1 MHALLSVFGSSFTQS
16 SWVRPQEETI
26 LLNKRHKILVVD
38 DERAIV
44 SLRATI
50 LRSQGYEAATA
61 FSGEEAVQ
69 VAISFRPDCIVSDVT
84 MGAMNG
90 IDAAIEIL
98 GGLPQCK
105 VLFVSGNARC
115 PDLMGDAIAKGFSF
129 EILSKP
135 VPPQQLLDR
144 ISQIF
149 SD

>member
-1 MHALLSVFGSSFTQS
+1 MPILCFRQFIGRHRGPG
-16 SWVRPQEETI
+16 PQEETV

-50 LRSQGYEAATA
+50 LRSEGYEAATA
-61 FSGEEAVQ
+61 FSGEEAVR
-69 VAISFRPDCIVSDVT
+69 VACSFHPDCIVSDIS

-90 IDAAIEIL
+90 IEAAIEIL
-98 GGLPQCK
+98 GGLPECK

-115 PDLMGDAIAKGFSF
+115 RDLLGDAIAKGFRF

-135 VPPQQLLDR
+135 VPPRQLLDR

>member
-1 MHALLSVFGSSFTQS
+1 MHPCFSLQEKVCFGRFVSS
-16 SWVRPQEETI
+16 RKQEPD

-50 LRSQGYEAATA
+50 LRSEGYEAATA
-61 FSGEEAVQ
+61 YSGEEAVQ
-69 VAISFRPDCIVSDVT
+69 VACSFQPDCIVSDVM
-84 MGAMNG
+84 MGMMNG
-90 IDAAIEIL
+90 IEAAMEIL

-105 VLFVSGNARC
+105 VLFVSGNAGCR
-115 PDLMGDAIAKGFSF
+115 DLLGDALAKGFRF
-129 EILSKP
+129 EILPKP